1 MEENTLQDFEQYLK
15 KQGTQHELTVL
26 KTPQQNEVA
35 ERMNRTLV
43 ETIMLM
49 LADSELTKRFWAEAL
64 SAVTYL
70 RNRSP
75 TTALQDKT
83 AYEAWNGN
91 KPNVSHLRIFG
102 CDAYGHVPKDERSK
116 FDSKTRR
123 SIFLGYGQGVK
134 GYRLYDKAQ
143 RRIFYSRNVVFNE
156 TSSTKQD
163 DLKDVAEDEP
173 SIELE
178 MDCQSEDDNT
188 IKHHAD
194 EEPRQERREKR
205 PPDSYGESV
214 YIAQEEDH
222 VIVKEALSSQDV
234 AKWRKAMET
243 ELQSLHKNQ
252 VWELSELTPGKKNYL
267 K

>member
-1 MEENTLQDFEQYLK
+1 MEENTLQEFEQYLK

-64 SAVTYL
+64 SALTYL

-75 TTALQDKT
+75 TNALQDKT

-91 KPNVSHLRIFG
+91 RPNVSHLRIFG
-102 CDAYGHVPKDERSK
+102 CDAYDHVPKDERCK

-143 RRIFYSRNVVFNE
+143 KRIFYSRNVVFNE
-156 TSSTKQD
+156 TRSKQD
-163 DLKDVAEDEP
+163 DVNDVTENES

-178 MDCQSEDDNT
+178 MEFQREDDNT

-194 EEPRQERREKR
+194 EEPQQERRER
-205 PPDSYGESV
+205 LPPNRYGEWI
-214 YIAQEEDH
+214 YIGQEENP
-222 VIVKEALSSQDV
+222 VTVKEALPSQDA
-234 AKWRKAMET
+234 AKWREAMET

-252 VWELSELTPGKKNYL
+252 VWELSELTPGKKTI
-267 K
+267 